1 MRPQALVGQRVLVT
15 GGLGFI
21 GSTLA
26 LRLDEIGAQAVII
39 DAMVTRHGGNRANI
53 EGLSQKARVIV
64 ADMRDRDAIRAAVSG
79 VSIVFNLAGQV
90 SHLDSMQDPQSDL
103 AHNCGA
109 QIELLEACREVSP
122 DATVVFASTRQ
133 IYGRPLRLPVDE
145 DHPLSPVDY
154 NGVHKMAAEAYHELY
169 YRAFGLRTVA
179 LRLTNT
185 YGPRLRIADARQT
198 FLGLWLRRTLE
209 DGPIEVWGGEQLRDL
224 TFVDDVVDAFLL
236 AAVTPGAVGQR
247 FNLGGEQIALM
258 DLAVMLTRL
267 AGRGS
272 VERRE
277 FPPDRKR
284 IDIGDYVADDR
295 RFRQLTGWAPQVGL
309 GEGLQRS
316 LDYFRPRLS
325 LYA

>member
-1 MRPQALVGQRVLVT
+1 VGRRVLVT

-26 LRLDEIGAQAVII
+26 LRLDEIGAEAVII
-39 DAMVTRHGGNRANI
+39 DAMVARHGGNLANI
-53 EGLSQKARVIV
+53 EGLSQRARVIV
-64 ADMRDRDAIRAAVSG
+64 ADMRERDAVRAAVSG
-79 VSIVFNLAGQV
+79 VSVIFNLAGQV

-122 DATVVFASTRQ
+122 EATVVFASTRQ

-145 DHPLSPVDY
+145 DHPLTPVDY
-154 NGVHKMAAEAYHELY
+154 NGIHKMAAEAYHGLY
-169 YRAFGLRTVA
+169 HRAFGLRTVS

-198 FLGLWLRRTLE
+198 FLGLWLRRALE
-209 DGPIEVWGGEQLRDL
+209 DAPIEVWGGDQLRDL

-236 AAVTPGAVGQR
+236 AAVTPGAAGQSY
-247 FNLGGEQIALM
+247 NLGGEQIALM
-258 DLAVMLTRL
+258 DLAIMLSRL
-267 AGRGS
+267 AGRGA

-277 FPPDRKR
+277 FPPERKR

-295 RFRQLTGWAPQVGL
+295 RFRELTGWTPQVGL

-316 LDYFRPRLS
+316 LDYFRSRLS
-325 LYA
+325 RYA